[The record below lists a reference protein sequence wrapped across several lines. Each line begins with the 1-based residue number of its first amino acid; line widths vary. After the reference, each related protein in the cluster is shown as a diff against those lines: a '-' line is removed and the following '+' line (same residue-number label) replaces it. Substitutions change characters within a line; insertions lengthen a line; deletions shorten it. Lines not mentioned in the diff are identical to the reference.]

1 MNDKWYFSTVDVSQI
16 FSLLQIVTNYFKV
29 LKFEKRSGIFASK
42 NYPVFSTFTRL
53 TKWHRMT
60 QKKSR
65 TTNDISSIVRFSLN
79 EASGTRTPDNLIKSQ
94 VLYHLS

>member
-53 TKWHRMT
+53 TKWHKMT
-60 QKKSR
+60 QNDAEKKAAQPTVFRQLYGLHLMRHRGLEPR
-65 TTNDISSIVRFSLN
+65 TT
-79 EASGTRTPDNLIKSQ
+79 
-94 VLYHLS
+94 

>member
-53 TKWHRMT
+53 TKWHKMT
-60 QKKSR
+60 QKKKPHNQR
-65 TTNDISSIVRFSLN
+65 YFVNCTVFT
-79 EASGTRTPDNLIKSQ
+79 
-94 VLYHLS
+94 

>member
-42 NYPVFSTFTRL
+42 IIQYSRL
-53 TKWHRMT
+53 LL
-60 QKKSR
+60 
-65 TTNDISSIVRFSLN
+65 D
-79 EASGTRTPDNLIKSQ
+79 
-94 VLYHLS
+94 

>member
-16 FSLLQIVTNYFKV
+16 FSFLQIVTNYFKV

-53 TKWHRMT
+53 TKWH
-60 QKKSR
+60 KKKPHNQR
-65 TTNDISSIVRFSLN
+65 YFVNCTVFT
-79 EASGTRTPDNLIKSQ
+79 
-94 VLYHLS
+94 